1 MKALIHAKD
10 STIMPVGIGNVQFY
24 LKREG
29 GQRLTERSV
38 FKIIFVKLAN
48 FRANISEAQG
58 DFLQTFSRSIGS
70 VGKMLQW
77 RSTTQ

>member
-1 MKALIHAKD
+1 MKAWIHARD
-10 STIMPVGIGNVQFY
+10 SMIMPVGIGNVQFY

-29 GQRLTERSV
+29 GRRPTERSV
-38 FKIIFVKLAN
+38 FKILFVKLAN

-58 DFLQTFSRSIGS
+58 DFLRPFARSAGS
-70 VGKMLQW
+70 VGKMLQR